1 MSTSKKVKT
10 RLLSNLFFF
19 PSAFTL
25 VLLIFYTLGKVYNDS
40 MRLFSFIILIFLIVI
55 VSIRIYKSV
64 KFVRDKE

>member
-25 VLLIFYTLGKVYNDS
+25 VLLIFYTLEKVYNDS
-40 MRLFSFIILIFLIVI
+40 MRLFSFIILIF
-55 VSIRIYKSV
+55 
-64 KFVRDKE
+64 